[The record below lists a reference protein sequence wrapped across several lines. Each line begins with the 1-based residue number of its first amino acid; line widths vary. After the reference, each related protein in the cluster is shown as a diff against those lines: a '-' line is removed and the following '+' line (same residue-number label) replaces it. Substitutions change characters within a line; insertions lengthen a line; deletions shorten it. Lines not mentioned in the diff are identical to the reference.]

1 MIKNNQA
8 NLGEGT
14 VLDLKPKLKV
24 SDADAADFPIIG
36 IGASAGGLEAL
47 ELFFKNM
54 PVNSG
59 IGFVVIQHLDP
70 THTGIMPELLQ
81 RMTTMKVY
89 QATDAL
95 QVKPNCVYVIPP
107 NKSLSI
113 LNGKLH
119 LFVPKESRGLRL
131 PINIFLKSLAQDRL
145 EKSIGIILSGM
156 GSDGSLGLKAIKENN
171 GIVVVQDPASAKFD
185 SMPRSAI
192 DSVIADIV
200 APVEELPAKLMALL
214 RYFPEIKS
222 ESDFLVKTK
231 SSLDKIIILLRD
243 QTGHDFSMY
252 KKSTLLRRIERRKGI
267 HHIDKMQT
275 YVRFLQENP
284 SEIELLFKELLIGVT
299 SFFRDPAV
307 WDKLKE
313 EIIPNM
319 LKDIPEGK
327 TLRAWVPACSTGEEA
342 YSLAIVFEEVV
353 SKIKPPKS
361 IKLQIFAT
369 DLDLLSIEKARK
381 GFFYSSI
388 IKDIS
393 PERITKFFTLENDGY
408 RVNTFIREMIVF
420 APHNVTKDPPFT
432 KLDLLTCRNMLIY
445 MEPELQNKLIM
456 LFNYSL
462 NQGGIMMLG
471 TAETVASSIKGFEV
485 VDSKL
490 KFYKRIS
497 KSVSPEFSN
506 FPSSYSQTKRVTI
519 DTMKETKVVENI
531 QTLTDQIL
539 LQRFAPASV
548 LVNSKG
554 DIIYITGRTGKYLEP
569 VAGKANWNV
578 HAMARE
584 GLRNELPGAFRKALQ
599 SFEPVYIDNIKIVEN
614 GGFHF
619 INLTVQQ
626 IESPDAL
633 KGMIMVVFTD
643 IPTST
648 ESVSGTSKS
657 RKQSATLKQQELET
671 ELKRSNEDLNSVRE
685 EMQTSQE
692 ELKSTNEELQSTNE
706 ELQSTNEELTTSKEE
721 LQSLNEELQTVNT
734 ELQSKL
740 VDFEQANN
748 DMKNLLNST
757 EIATLFLDKE
767 LNIRRF
773 TDPVTKIFKL
783 RAIDTGRPFTDLVCD
798 LKYPEMVSNA
808 LEVIKT
814 LAPIQKEVATIDGR
828 YYYVRIMPYRTLDDR
843 IDGLVI
849 TFTDISAAK
858 KAEKSLKLENQYRR
872 LFESAKDGILILN
885 YETGKIIDVNP
896 FLVGMLGYSHEQLIE
911 KSIWEIGSLK
921 DIVTNKDK
929 FSELQKKE
937 FIRYENLPLETAKG
951 RKINVEFVSNVYLVN
966 NKKVIQCII
975 RDISDRVFVQEALVN
990 AETRYKHLFESVKD
1004 GVIFVEGETG
1014 KINAINPF
1022 FTDLIGETKEN
1033 FIGKEVWDVE
1043 FLKKLI
1049 PNKSTF
1055 TELSQKKSFHSIFK
1069 EIETSNNKRINIEF
1083 ISTVYFIG
1091 NQKNIQFFIHEI
1103 VV

>member
-1 MIKNNQA
+1 MVKSNQVS
-8 NLGEGT
+8 LGEGKF
-14 VLDLKPKLKV
+14 LDLKPNLSLV
-24 SDADAADFPIIG
+24 EAYTNDFPIIG

-54 PVNSG
+54 PIDTG
-59 IGFVVIQHLDP
+59 MAFIVIQHLDP

-81 RMTTMKVY
+81 KMTKMKVY
-89 QATDAL
+89 QATDTL
-95 QVKPNCVYVIPP
+95 KVKPNCVYVIPP

-113 LNGKLH
+113 LNRKLH
-119 LFVPKESRGLRL
+119 LFDPTASRGLRL
-131 PINIFLKSLAQDRL
+131 PIDIFFRSLAMDCL
-145 EKSIGIILSGM
+145 ENSIGVILSGM
-156 GSDGSLGLKAIKENN
+156 GSDGSLGMKAIKEKN
-171 GIVVVQDPASAKFD
+171 GIALVQDPSSAKFN
-185 SMPRSAI
+185 SMPLNAI
-192 DSVIADIV
+192 ESVVPDII
-200 APVEELPAKLMALL
+200 APVEELPAKLISLL
-214 RYFPEIKS
+214 HYFPKINAED
-222 ESDFLVKTK
+222 DFLIKTK
-231 SSLDKIIILLRD
+231 SSIDKIIILLRE

-252 KKSTLLRRIERRKGI
+252 KKSTLMRRIERRRGI
-267 HHIDKMQT
+267 HQIDKIQT

-284 SEIELLFKELLIGVT
+284 KEIELLFKELLIGVT
-299 SFFRDPAV
+299 SFFRDPDV
-307 WDKLKE
+307 WKKLKE
-313 EIIPNM
+313 EIIPNI
-319 LKDIPEGK
+319 LNEIPDGYI
-327 TLRAWVPACSTGEEA
+327 LRAWVPACSTGEEA
-342 YSLAIVFEEVV
+342 YSLAIVFDEVL
-353 SKIKPPKS
+353 SKMERPRN

-369 DLDLLSIEKARK
+369 DLDILSIEKARK

-388 IKDIS
+388 TKDVS
-393 PERITKFFTLENDGY
+393 QDRINKFFTLEKDGY
-408 RVNTFIREMIVF
+408 RVNTSIRELIVF
-420 APHNVTKDPPFT
+420 APHNVIKDPPFT
-432 KLDLLTCRNMLIY
+432 KLDILTCRNMLIY
-445 MEPELQNKLIM
+445 MEPQLQNKLIM

-471 TAETVASSIKGFEV
+471 TAETIASSITGFEV
-485 VDSKL
+485 LDSKL
-490 KFYKRIS
+490 KFYKRMS

-506 FPSSYSQTKRVTI
+506 FPSSFSQTKRVTN

-539 LQRFAPASV
+539 LQRFSPASI
-548 LVNSKG
+548 LVNNKG

-584 GLRNELPGAFRKALQ
+584 GLRNELPGAFRIALQ
-599 SFEPVYIDNIKIVEN
+599 NFEPVHIDNIKIVEN
-614 GGFHF
+614 ESYHH

-626 IESPDAL
+626 IESPDAI

-643 IPTST
+643 IPAMTKPD
-648 ESVSGTSKS
+648 SGTLKS
-657 RKQSATLKQQELET
+657 RKQNVTTKQQELEA
-671 ELKRSNEDLNSVRE
+671 ELSRSNEDLNSVRE
-685 EMQTSQE
+685 EMLTSQE

-783 RAIDTGRPFTDLVCD
+783 RATDTGRPFTDLVCD
-798 LKYPEMVSNA
+798 LKYPEMVTNTI
-808 LEVIKT
+808 EVIKT
-814 LAPIQKEVATIDGR
+814 LVPIQKEVATNDNR

-849 TFTDISAAK
+849 TFTDTTAAK
-858 KAEKSLKLENQYRR
+858 QAEESLRLENQYHR

-885 YETGKIIDVNP
+885 FDTGKIIDVNP
-896 FLVGMLGYSHEQLIE
+896 FLVGMLGYSHEQFIE
-911 KSIWEIGSLK
+911 KSVWEIGSLK

-929 FSELQKKE
+929 FLELQKKE
-937 FIRYENLPLETAKG
+937 FLRYENLPLETAKG

-990 AETRYKHLFESVKD
+990 VETRNKHLFESVKD
-1004 GVIFVEGETG
+1004 GILFVDGETG

-1022 FTDLIGETKEN
+1022 FIDLVGIAKEN
-1033 FIGKEVWDVE
+1033 FIGKEVWSAE
-1043 FLKKLI
+1043 FLKNIVVSKDNFL
-1049 PNKSTF
+1049 
-1055 TELSQKKSFHSIFK
+1055 ELSNKKLFRSIHK
-1069 EIETSNNKRINIEF
+1069 EIQTGSKKRINVEF
-1083 ISTVYFIG
+1083 ISSVYFIG

-1103 VV
+1103 V